1 MYHHDLF
8 MVSCSIIKLCP
19 KKINYSST
27 LIIIENLWPIWK
39 PMSFF
44 GAGSKPMSISGVK
57 PKSMKRVEWVHHAG
71 WRRWSPETPFSA
83 FILSGA
89 GSAALFTRWPSA
101 ASTKR
106 RWPRATPL
114 LFSFGM
120 SLTAITFCRI
130 LVHCLMHCIFPG
142 RTLTS
147 FVPVRQRLLWM
158 FHQSLG
164 AL

>member
-1 MYHHDLF
+1 
-8 MVSCSIIKLCP
+8 
-19 KKINYSST
+19 
-27 LIIIENLWPIWK
+27 
-39 PMSFF
+39 MSFF

-106 RWPRATPL
+106 RWLRATPL

-120 SLTAITFCRI
+120 SSTAITCYRI
-130 LVHCLMHCIFPG
+130 FGSEFDIYAFFASSPGGLWWALFRQDRGFSGCSSKVLVHGKAGVSPAL
-142 RTLTS
+142 
-147 FVPVRQRLLWM
+147 VPVPVHVVVSSHMLTCTCRYIYM
-158 FHQSLG
+158 F
-164 AL
+164 